1 MKAHR
6 DMSLDELLEEERQ
19 LVFDRFDEDTAW
31 ELGTLLV
38 AEARERKLAI
48 AIDVR
53 RGARILFHAARPGT
67 AEENDRWID
76 RKSRSVQRFG
86 HSSYYIG
93 RRLAALGMT
102 IEQKYFVPA
111 ADYAFHGGCVPISV
125 KGVGMVGSVAVSGLS
140 QEEDHAMVT
149 GAIRRML
156 GIE

>member
-1 MKAHR
+1 MPSKLAEMQDAIESNCLAAVQSLKELILGMKVADDSMR
-6 DMSLDELLEEERQ
+6 DLAL
-19 LVFDRFDEDTAW
+19 F
-31 ELGTLLV
+31 
-38 AEARERKLAI
+38 ARE
-48 AIDVR
+48 
-53 RGARILFHAARPGT
+53 G
-67 AEENDRWID
+67 
-76 RKSRSVQRFG
+76 
-86 HSSYYIG
+86 IG